1 MHDFLPKYYTFI
13 NTFKKEYIRKLDSN
27 ISIIYRNYSNRHDK
41 ILISE
46 IRDFCKKIN
55 KKFFLANNIRLA
67 KNLNL
72 DGVYIPSF
80 YKSLKTHNLNTNKRF
95 LMIGSAHSVN
105 EIKIKEKQGVKV
117 IFISPLFKNKKNKVF
132 LDSIKFNNLTLK
144 TNLKIVA
151 LGGINA
157 KNIIRLRQIRSYGF
171 ASISYIETCN
181 NFNKYICK

>member
-1 MHDFLPKYYTFI
+1 
-13 NTFKKEYIRKLDSN
+13 
-27 ISIIYRNYSNRHDK
+27 
-41 ILISE
+41 
-46 IRDFCKKIN
+46 
-55 KKFFLANNIRLA
+55 
-67 KNLNL
+67 
-72 DGVYIPSF
+72 
-80 YKSLKTHNLNTNKRF
+80 
-95 LMIGSAHSVN
+95 MIGSAHSVN

-171 ASISYIETCN
+171 ASISYIETRN